1 MDPIT
6 SSGVFRCHGLG
17 SQLDSARRNCSKS
30 LTIIVSPFCLARK
43 TSTFLS
49 GSVNVTAFA
58 SIPRCQDASCLVC
71 GFGPLS
77 LVDQPRW
84 QVVDVCVCPRCCPS
98 PIPKGNI
105 QSQLA
110 FSILNAPKWMATW
123 LPPFGSCSYLPKK
136 YQCVFSHIHCWF
148 KIESPWWGNMD
159 SATLLP
165 QQWIVGVIP
174 CG

>member
-6 SSGVFRCHGLG
+6 SSEVFQCHGLG

-43 TSTFLS
+43 NIHI
-49 GSVNVTAFA
+49 SVGFGQCHGFCFNPKM
-58 SIPRCQDASCLVC
+58 PRCIVLGLWLWSTQLGWSARKWWMCVRAH
-71 GFGPLS
+71 
-77 LVDQPRW
+77 VVVHRW
-84 QVVDVCVCPRCCPS
+84 FLKATYSR
-98 PIPKGNI
+98 NW
-105 QSQLA
+105 LFR
-110 FSILNAPKWMATW
+110 FSTPQNGW
-123 LPPFGSCSYLPKK
+123 LPGYPPIGSCSYLPKK
-136 YQCVFSHIHCWF
+136 YQCVFIHIHCWF

-165 QQWIVGVIP
+165 QHWIVGVIP